1 MANPFLI
8 AATQKN
14 AAIAAANTS
23 VSVSSTGSVTAGNLQ
38 IVAIEVAG
46 AVAPS
51 GITPPAGWT
60 TLLATTTTEAS
71 GLVSAAIF
79 YKQAAASGAFSGSFS
94 WTTAST
100 SGEWLFMEWAGSGA
114 GLIDGVAT
122 TTLNGSST
130 SPISPAITP
139 GAGNVNDTLVGIL
152 FGGVL
157 STATVAIPA
166 GMTSILTVNG
176 SPTQTLF
183 GAASLNLAS
192 SSAAS
197 AETWALGTAM
207 ATLGVSFLLQQPAPY
222 GWEAGGEAN
231 SSASPV
237 SKKLKSQ
244 QRYSATKGRSEF
256 AIFSSLPVME
266 WVAQPPQPP
275 QPNRPRR
282 AGAVMRGADG
292 IEAPKINFVSFE
304 GLIQSP
310 QPPRARWERRGA
322 GLRGD
327 DGTQATKINF
337 VSFGGEIQAWQP
349 PPPYS
354 TRQSSFVKLAGTTG
368 GDAGIEAPFI
378 PPAPVAPIN
387 FEQTV
392 SMLRQKTSMRY
403 TATKGR
409 SDFAI
414 YSTFVAWG
422 WEVFPVQPNHP
433 RPERS
438 GALVRPDDGQL
449 KTNVVVTT
457 PLNWGFEPIF
467 ATPTAA
473 FPKVSQRGIAA
484 SGDSQFA
491 AFNMTPW
498 AEIQG
503 WQPKPIRKVWP
514 AMFGDDGIEAKFVPP
529 VTVTVWG
536 FDVGQPVQRKS
547 VRRLPDVPGNIDLPL
562 VNFFPAGW
570 EFQPA
575 QPPRARWE
583 RRGAIARG
591 DDGTVAQKINFFPFG
606 WEVQAPQPPH
616 PRPERAGA
624 IMPIEQ
630 GIEGVFAFVALPI
643 IWPYDVAPFQP
654 PHPRRER
661 FGALVRGEDGNEGT
675 LINFLPFGFEVQA
688 PQPGHPRPER
698 AGSIMPSEPGI
709 EGKFVPAVT
718 VTWGYEPIQTTSRVK
733 FERAGAIARGQDGTD
748 APFQNFRPSG
758 WQQVESAQRARRR
771 VSTEAVF
778 NIEAKFVFVPPA
790 AVVYSSSPDVLLR
803 RIINPGGAIAPFEG
817 GWYIRPIVNVFY
829 ATTTI
834 SVGYAKTVVKGET
847 RGQ

>member
-8 AATQKN
+8 AATPKN

-23 VSVSSTGSVTAGNLQ
+23 VSVSSTGSVTKGNLQ
-38 IVAIEVAG
+38 IVSIEVSG
-46 AVAPS
+46 ATAPT
-51 GITPPAGWT
+51 GISPPDGTWT
-60 TLLATTTTEAS
+60 TLLSTTVTETS

-79 YKQAAASGAFSGSFS
+79 YKIATASGAFSGSFS

-100 SGEWLFMEWAGSGA
+100 GGEWLFTEWAGFGA
-114 GLIDGVAT
+114 AIFDGAIQSVLT
-122 TTLNGSST
+122 GVTT
-130 SPISPAITP
+130 SPSSPAIAP
-139 GAGNVNDTLVGIL
+139 GPGNVNDTYVGFL
-152 FGGVL
+152 FGGAL
-157 STATVAIPA
+157 TSTTISGPSA
-166 GMTSILTVNG
+166 GTSILNVAG
-176 SPTQTLF
+176 SATQPLF
-183 GAASLNLAS
+183 GAAYLQLAS
-192 SSAAS
+192 GSTAS
-197 AETWALGTAM
+197 ALLWTLGTGQ
-207 ATLGVSFLLQQPAPY
+207 ATLGVSLLLIQPAPWGY
-222 GWEAGGEAN
+222 EAEGSAHSGKAN
-231 SSASPV
+231 VINPN
-237 SKKLKSQ
+237 SKRRL
-244 QRYSATKGRSEF
+244 SATKGRSEF
-256 AIFSSLPVME
+256 AVFASLPNME
-266 WVAQPPQPP
+266 WLAQPPQPP
-275 QPNRPRR
+275 QPNRIRR
-282 AGAVMRGADG
+282 AAAIMRGTDG
-292 IEAPKINFVSFE
+292 NDAPQINFVGF
-304 GLIQSP
+304 GGQIQQP
-310 QPPRARWERRGA
+310 QPPRPRWERRGA

-349 PPPYS
+349 PPPYA

-403 TATKGR
+403 TAAKGR

-422 WEVFPVQPNHP
+422 WEVLPVQPNHP

-449 KTNVVVTT
+449 KTNVVVTI

-630 GIEGVFAFVALPI
+630 GIEGVFTFVALPI

-709 EGKFVPAVT
+709 EGKFVPPVV

-790 AVVYSSSPDVLLR
+790 AVAYVSNPDILLR
-803 RIINPGGAIAPFEG
+803 RVLNPGAAIAPFEG
-817 GWYIRPIVNVFY
+817 GWYIRPFVNVFY

-834 SVGYAKTVVKGET
+834 SFGYAKTVVKGET